1 MRYPLWAV
9 RTAALALVLGGLIT
23 TIGSSGATVPDTATP
38 FVEAALIETGVATW
52 YGTDYE
58 GSTTACGQIYNTAEY
73 TAASNTL
80 PCGSVATVTNLD
92 TGAAVTV
99 TITDRGAFTYPIV
112 VDLSVA
118 AFSMIGDLDA
128 GVARVAVSS

>member
-1 MRYPLWAV
+1 MRFPVAAA
-9 RTAALALVLGGLIT
+9 RTAALALVLGGLFMA
-23 TIGSSGATVPDTATP
+23 IGSSGAQVPGTATP
-38 FVEAALIETGVATW
+38 VVEAAVIETGVATW
-52 YGTDYE
+52 YGADYE
-58 GSTTACGQIYNTAEY
+58 GSITACGQIYNTAEY

-80 PCGSVATVTNLD
+80 PCGSVVTVTNLD

-118 AFSMIGDLDA
+118 AFSTIGDLDE
-128 GVARVAVSS
+128 GVVRVAVSS